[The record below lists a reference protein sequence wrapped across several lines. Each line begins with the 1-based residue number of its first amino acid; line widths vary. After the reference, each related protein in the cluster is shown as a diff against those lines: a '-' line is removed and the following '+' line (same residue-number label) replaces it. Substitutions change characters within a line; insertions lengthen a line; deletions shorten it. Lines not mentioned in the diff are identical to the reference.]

1 MESHIFIPSS
11 SKQGIFY
18 CKRCQKLSYKG
29 IISQSLAFKFNIKLN
44 MDPLTLK
51 FVPFTKITN
60 YKLDNHV
67 AYIKNKAKGI
77 SNIIYLINHFGLNSM
92 ILYKAIN
99 LMDLIYLENEISID
113 NINTISTICI
123 FLSIQFN
130 ECCKLYNKYDYYN
143 KNEIIFHSSFGN
155 NKLNKNKPNINGFFQ
170 YIKNNINNFKYW
182 EVLCLKYLNYDLR
195 KSSAYDYLLLFFR
208 LGIIFYEEKIDVNSK
223 FNICLEIL
231 DYIINDSKSC
241 NFSQYILAMSIIK
254 VAFEFE
260 KYFDK
265 NIFKIIYGVD
275 LSKKKYIDCSNMIK
289 NILSLKIQNNTNYNN
304 NYNLLN
310 IIYQNNFMKN
320 IPFMTNIINNNEI
333 FFYLLQLQKN
343 QNEEEKANNIE
354 YINTSLKFFIDSY
367 INIQGNKKFYFG
379 NFNLNNNIVNSNK
392 IINNNNFMSK
402 GLLSYK

>member
-1 MESHIFIPSS
+1 MESHIFIPS

-51 FVPFTKITN
+51 LVPFTKITN
-60 YKLDNHV
+60 YKLDNHI
-67 AYIKNKAKGI
+67 AYIKNKTKGI

-99 LMDLIYLENEISID
+99 LMDQIYLENEISID

>member
-1 MESHIFIPSS
+1 MENHIFIPS

-29 IISQSLAFKFNIKLN
+29 IISQSLTFKFNIKLN
-44 MDPLTLK
+44 MDPLALK
-51 FVPFTKITN
+51 FIPFTKITN

-92 ILYKAIN
+92 ILYKAIS
-99 LMDLIYLENEISID
+99 LMDQIYLENEISID
-113 NINTISTICI
+113 NINTISTMCI

-208 LGIIFYEEKIDVNSK
+208 LGIIFNEEKIDVNSK

-289 NILSLKIQNNTNYNN
+289 NILSLKIQNNANYNN
-304 NYNLLN
+304 NYYLLN

-343 QNEEEKANNIE
+343 KNEEEKANNIE

-367 INIQGNKKFYFG
+367 INIQGNKKFDFG

>member
-1 MESHIFIPSS
+1 MESHIFIPS

-51 FVPFTKITN
+51 LVPFTKITN
-60 YKLDNHV
+60 YKLDNHI
-67 AYIKNKAKGI
+67 AYIKNKTKGI

-99 LMDLIYLENEISID
+99 LMDQIYLENKISID

>member
-1 MESHIFIPSS
+1 MESHIFIPS

-29 IISQSLAFKFNIKLN
+29 IISQSLTFKFNIKLN
-44 MDPLTLK
+44 MDPLALK
-51 FVPFTKITN
+51 FIPFTKITN

-99 LMDLIYLENEISID
+99 LMDQIYLENEISID

-208 LGIIFYEEKIDVNSK
+208 LGIIFNEEKIDVNSK

-289 NILSLKIQNNTNYNN
+289 NILSLKIQNNANYNN
-304 NYNLLN
+304 NYYLLN

-343 QNEEEKANNIE
+343 KNEEEKANNIE

-367 INIQGNKKFYFG
+367 INIQGNKKFDFG

>member
-1 MESHIFIPSS
+1 M
-11 SKQGIFY
+11 
-18 CKRCQKLSYKG
+18 
-29 IISQSLAFKFNIKLN
+29 
-44 MDPLTLK
+44 
-51 FVPFTKITN
+51 
-60 YKLDNHV
+60 
-67 AYIKNKAKGI
+67 
-77 SNIIYLINHFGLNSM
+77 
-92 ILYKAIN
+92 
-99 LMDLIYLENEISID
+99 
-113 NINTISTICI
+113 CI

-289 NILSLKIQNNTNYNN
+289 NILILKIQNNTNYNN
-304 NYNLLN
+304 NYYLLN

-343 QNEEEKANNIE
+343 KNEEEKANNIE

-367 INIQGNKKFYFG
+367 INIQGNKKFDFG

-392 IINNNNFMSK
+392 IINIFFLRIIIKLINKDFN
-402 GLLSYK
+402 LLLI